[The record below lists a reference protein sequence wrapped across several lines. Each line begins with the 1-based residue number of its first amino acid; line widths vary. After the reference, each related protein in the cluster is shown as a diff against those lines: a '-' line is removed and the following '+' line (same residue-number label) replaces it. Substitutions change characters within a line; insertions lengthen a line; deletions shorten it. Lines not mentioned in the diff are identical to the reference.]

1 MPTES
6 SARWSD
12 IFIKLKERGV
22 QRIGLMVADGI
33 KGLDTVIGEKFPG
46 HSVPALRNNLK
57 RNMFAKVRHG
67 DKVALAADLCDICR
81 TGQRDYTVET
91 AWTKWQEMCGK
102 WGKDYRANQ
111 ALA

>member
-1 MPTES
+1 MILFNMPTES

-46 HSVPALRNNLK
+46 TP
-57 RNMFAKVRHG
+57 F
-67 DKVALAADLCDICR
+67 
-81 TGQRDYTVET
+81 QRCVTI
-91 AWTKWQEMCGK
+91 
-102 WGKDYRANQ
+102 
-111 ALA
+111 